1 MIYQDIYN
9 QIDQI
14 LQEVNNVKEIHKN
27 PTSKFTKY
35 PAVVFFPSGVSNV
48 FSTTASDFREYRF
61 KLFIVV
67 GINQTTMAN
76 VFQNVMANTC
86 DAVLKAFSENW
97 SMHNIEGRRTWVNVD
112 SVGWSVDTADKGLLA
127 VAEYDLIVKLS
138 VDI

>member
-1 MIYQDIYN
+1 MIYSEIYD
-9 QIDQI
+9 QIDTI
-14 LQEVNNVKEIHKN
+14 LQGVTNVKEIHKN

-48 FSTTASDFREYRF
+48 FSTTASDFREYSF

-67 GINQTTMAN
+67 GIDQTTMEN

-86 DAVLKAFSENW
+86 DKVLQAFSENW
-97 SMHNIEGRRTWVNVD
+97 SMSNIEGRRAWVNVD
-112 SVGWSVDTADKGLLA
+112 SVGWSVDTSDKGLLA
-127 VAEYDLIVKLS
+127 VAEYDIIVKLS

>member
-1 MIYQDIYN
+1 MIYSEIYE
-9 QIDQI
+9 QINSI
-14 LQEVNNVKEIHKN
+14 LENVTNVKEIHKN

-48 FSTTASDFREYRF
+48 FSTTASDFREYSF

-67 GINQTTMAN
+67 GIDQTTMEN

-86 DAVLKAFSENW
+86 DKVLQAFSENW
-97 SMHNIEGRRTWVNVD
+97 SMSNIEGRRTWVNVD
-112 SVGWSVDTADKGLLA
+112 SVGWSVDTSDKGLLA
-127 VAEYDLIVKLS
+127 VAEYDIVVKLS

>member
-97 SMHNIEGRRTWVNVD
+97 SMNNIEGRRTWVNVD